1 MRERHSPR
9 ADNYVSSR
17 RKEAPM
23 EATWFEVARAFDAG
37 MASALHEPASARRA
51 LEQAEERQLAEVGLC
66 SQSGKE
72 ATR

>member
-1 MRERHSPR
+1 
-9 ADNYVSSR
+9 
-17 RKEAPM
+17 M